1 MSTVR
6 LFTIHT
12 THSVA
17 PVLCPQPVLALVW
30 MPISALANVILSR
43 PQCIAPARTPRM
55 RRAASRPQRHL
66 QAILVSRAW
75 HTHLIPLLWRSLVLP
90 HQWHFF
96 MADSNHNGFPDWAL
110 FEKYGRLVRSFTCD
124 SLQYSGHHLVPACC
138 QLTELKVQDCAED
151 TLPLLRLNTA
161 TLASIVLKRKSHSL
175 ETSKPFP
182 ILEFVQAIH
191 ECPSLTR
198 LQLVDFPIEGKL
210 ELEPGGGAAIDR
222 RLRFSAVATPESAA
236 ARAAMEA
243 DRQRTAQLFYE
254 TVRRLESLSIT
265 RSTIRLPLDR
275 STDVFYRLRRLAL
288 IECTSSYRE
297 QLQFVGQ
304 CQYLTHLKLQL
315 NRRNE
320 RLDPE
325 DLDAIG
331 LATCCPRITHLNLAY
346 LKIQDQEIAMLLS
359 QLPNLTDLD
368 AQWTEFAGRSLEYV
382 VSKESRLREQLH
394 SLDLTAARMADSPLI
409 QTLLCACSGLRRFR
423 ATSVNATD
431 MVSGVNNDITT
442 ETLDQWVCL
451 RLEELQL
458 SIVGIPAGDRR
469 LQQGVYSQLSKLTE
483 LRVLGLGGN
492 SLSTWFR
499 IETLELSLASG
510 LSELYRLKELR
521 VFNFSYM
528 SHDLGMEEVE
538 YMMRHWKNLR
548 TVIGTIHG
556 YRDATRYKAVSADGD
571 EPWTV
576 GNAGTRTRN
585 ASGGLDL
592 YMRRQWPLV
601 QFNAS
606 THAAVLPELVPV

>member
-1 MSTVR
+1 
-6 LFTIHT
+6 
-12 THSVA
+12 
-17 PVLCPQPVLALVW
+17 
-30 MPISALANVILSR
+30 
-43 PQCIAPARTPRM
+43 
-55 RRAASRPQRHL
+55 
-66 QAILVSRAW
+66 
-75 HTHLIPLLWRSLVLP
+75 
-90 HQWHFF
+90 
-96 MADSNHNGFPDWAL
+96 MADSSHNGFPDWAL
-110 FEKYGRLVRSFTCD
+110 FKKYGHLVRSFTCD
-124 SLQYSGHHLVPACC
+124 SLQYSGHHLLPACC
-138 QLTELKVQDCAED
+138 QLTELEVQDCAND

-161 TLASIVLKRKSHSL
+161 TLASVVLKRKSHSL
-175 ETSKPFP
+175 EKSRPFP
-182 ILEFVQAIH
+182 VLEFVRAIH

-210 ELEPGGGAAIDR
+210 ELEPGGGAVIDR

-236 ARAAMEA
+236 ASAAMEA
-243 DRQRTAQLFYE
+243 DRQRTTQLFYD

-265 RSTIRLPLDR
+265 RSNIRLPLDR
-275 STDVFYRLRRLAL
+275 STDVFYRLRRLSL
-288 IECTSSYRE
+288 IECTSNYRE

-304 CQYLTHLKLQL
+304 CQYLTHLKIQL

-331 LATCCPRITHLNLAY
+331 LATSCPRITHLNLAY

-382 VSKESRLREQLH
+382 VSRESRLREQLQT
-394 SLDLTAARMADSPLI
+394 LDLTAAKMADSPLI
-409 QTLLCACSGLRRFR
+409 QTLF
-423 ATSVNATD
+423 
-431 MVSGVNNDITT
+431 
-442 ETLDQWVCL
+442 
-451 RLEELQL
+451 
-458 SIVGIPAGDRR
+458 
-469 LQQGVYSQLSKLTE
+469 QLSKLTE

-528 SHDLGMEEVE
+528 CHDLGMEEVE

-556 YRDATRYKAVSADGD
+556 YRDANRDKAVSEEGDG
-571 EPWTV
+571 PWRL
-576 GNAGTRTRN
+576 GNAGARTRN
-585 ASGGLDL
+585 TSGGQDL

-606 THAAVLPELVPV
+606 THAVVLPEMVPV